1 MSYLYHT
8 IIYYPLLNALIL
20 FIDILP
26 QHSLGWAIVLL
37 TIIIR
42 IIFFPFYHKSIIAQE
57 IMKQIQ
63 PKTKEIQK
71 KYKNDRKKQGEE
83 LMKLY
88 RQYRISPW
96 SSFTY
101 MLIQLPVLIAL
112 YQILIHLNIHST
124 IGIYH
129 FIHIPSTMATLFFG
143 LLDLHQKSL
152 LIGILAG
159 AFQFLQSK
167 VMEKRTNRIKK
178 DNSQNQVPNSQQ
190 TMANFSKQI
199 MYFMPLVTFFIAWRL
214 PAGVGLFWTV
224 MTIFNVIQELW
235 INYQLKLN
243 PNLIQP
249 VIKPT
254 DQK

>member
-8 IIYYPLLNALIL
+8 IIYYPLLNTLIF

-26 QHSLGWAIVLL
+26 RHSLGWAIVLL
-37 TIIIR
+37 TIVIR

-88 RQYRISPW
+88 RQYKISPW
-96 SSFTY
+96 SSFLY
-101 MLIQLPVLIAL
+101 MAIQLPVLIAL
-112 YQILIHLNIHST
+112 YQILINLNLNSI

-129 FIHIPSTMATLFFG
+129 FISIPTTMSTLFLGF
-143 LLDLHQKSL
+143 LDLHQKNL
-152 LIGILAG
+152 LIGALAG
-159 AFQFLQSK
+159 IFQFVQGK
-167 VMEKRTNRIKK
+167 VMEKRTNQINKN
-178 DNSQNQVPNSQQ
+178 NSQNQKQNSQQ
-190 TMANFSKQI
+190 FMANFSKQL
-199 MYFMPLVTFFIAWRL
+199 MYLMPIITFFIAWRL
-214 PAGVGLFWTV
+214 PAGVGLFWVV
-224 MTIFNVIQELW
+224 MTILNVVQELW
-235 INYQLKLN
+235 INHRLKLN

-249 VIKPT
+249 IVSAKE
-254 DQK
+254 K

>member
-8 IIYYPLLNALIL
+8 IIYYPLLNALVF

-37 TIIIR
+37 TIVIR

-96 SSFTY
+96 SSFLY
-101 MLIQLPVLIAL
+101 MAIQLPVLIAL
-112 YQILIHLNIHST
+112 YQVLVGLNLNSMV
-124 IGIYH
+124 GIYH
-129 FIHIPSTMATLFFG
+129 FINVPTTMSTLFLGF
-143 LLDLHQKSL
+143 LDLHQKSL
-152 LIGILAG
+152 LIGTLAG
-159 AFQFLQSK
+159 IFQFAQSK
-167 VMEKRTNRIKK
+167 VMEKRTKQINKN
-178 DNSQNQVPNSQQ
+178 NSRNQKQESQQ
-190 TMANFSKQI
+190 FMVNFSKQL
-199 MYFMPLVTFFIAWRL
+199 MYFMPIVTFFIAWRL

-224 MTIFNVIQELW
+224 MTILNVAQELW
-235 INYQLKLN
+235 INHRLKLN
-243 PNLIQP
+243 PNLIKP
-249 VIKPT
+249 VVEST
-254 DQK
+254 DEK